1 MCIEASIPH
10 MSLNAVAPD
19 WQRKSAE
26 VLSRMSSP
34 ISLMPHAVCWRADPD
49 LIWTM
54 VVANA
59 ITALSYLFICLTLL
73 ALVRRTRQALARDW
87 AYFGIGFALFIVA
100 CGSTHFMEVVT
111 TWLPF
116 FWIDAA
122 TNILTAVLSAW
133 VAIALIGRV
142 RRIGDGINDYAQRL
156 STTEQEQRQMRESL
170 MAAQKLEE
178 WSRMSTLVA
187 HEIANP
193 LEAIQN
199 LLYLIETSDNVTPE
213 VARWSTS
220 AAEEAQRILTI
231 SRSTLDFFRQGKDP
245 ERIDLFAA
253 AESVQALL
261 LTLLN
266 RQDIRLE
273 LASTGDTVVQALP
286 GEARQVLLNL
296 IRNACEAT
304 SRHHAVVR
312 VTFTGKPSG
321 VEVAVSDEGQ
331 GIPPEVLNR
340 LFAFGVTS
348 KGEQG
353 NGLGLWATRHI
364 VARHGGDIRVTSTG
378 PEGTTFT
385 LWWPRTF
392 SPAASQK

>member
-1 MCIEASIPH
+1 
-10 MSLNAVAPD
+10 
-19 WQRKSAE
+19 
-26 VLSRMSSP
+26 
-34 ISLMPHAVCWRADPD
+34 
-49 LIWTM
+49 M

-59 ITALSYLFICLTLL
+59 ITALSYLSICLTLL
-73 ALVRRTRQALARDW
+73 SLVRHTRKALARDW

-133 VAIALIGRV
+133 VAVALIRRV
-142 RRIGDGINDYAQRL
+142 RLVGDGINDYAQRL
-156 STTEQEQRQMRESL
+156 DNTEQEQRQMRESL

-199 LLYLIETSDNVTPE
+199 LLYLIQTTDGATPE
-213 VARWSTS
+213 ITNWATA

-231 SRSTLDFFRQGKDP
+231 SRSTLDFFRQGNDP
-245 ERIDLFAA
+245 EIMDLFTA
-253 AESVQALL
+253 AESVRALL
-261 LTLLN
+261 FTLLHRN
-266 RQDIRLE
+266 DIRLE
-273 LASTGDTVVQALP
+273 LAASGDTTVQALP

-304 SRHHAVVR
+304 VKRNAVVR
-312 VTFTGKPSG
+312 VTFTGQPTG
-321 VEVAVSDEGQ
+321 VEIAVIDEGQ
-331 GIPPEVLNR
+331 GIPPEVLAR
-340 LFAFGVTS
+340 LFSFGVTS
-348 KGEQG
+348 KGQQG

-364 VARHGGDIRVTSTG
+364 LARHGGDIRVASTG
-378 PEGTTFT
+378 PTGTTFS
-385 LWWPRTF
+385 LFWPRVF
-392 SPAASQK
+392 SPPSSK